1 MRKERIS
8 IIIPCFNEENI
19 IVDNILK
26 VHAYML
32 LRYDDFEI
40 IAVNDG
46 SCDDTMGKLRVAQS
60 KVPLRVIDS
69 KENEGKGSAVRKGVF
84 SAEGEGGLVMFLD
97 ADLAI
102 PVQELEKFVVEID
115 KGRDIVVASRF
126 VPGLMVIEPVLW
138 YRKIMEKVFCLL
150 RMVILCNWKIK
161 DTQCGF
167 KVFKREVAFRV
178 FEVATI
184 KRFAFDAE
192 IIFIANNLGYSIVEL
207 PVTLD
212 NPKKSNVRLLYDPIN
227 MLFALLKIR
236 MNAIRGGY
244 RR

>member
-1 MRKERIS
+1 
-8 IIIPCFNEENI
+8 
-19 IVDNILK
+19 
-26 VHAYML
+26 ML
-32 LRYDDFEI
+32 SHYEDFEI

-46 SCDDTMGKLRVAQS
+46 SNDNTIAQLRIVQ
-60 KVPLRVIDS
+60 KEITIKVIDS
-69 KENEGKGSAVRKGVF
+69 AENEGKGCAVKKGVF

-102 PVQELEKFVVEID
+102 PVQELENFSLEID
-115 KGRDIVVASRF
+115 KGKDIVIASRF
-126 VPGLMVIEPVLW
+126 VPGLRVLEPVLW
-138 YRKIMEKVFCLL
+138 YRKIMEKFFCLL
-150 RMVILCNWKIK
+150 RMIVLRNWNIK

-167 KVFKREVAFRV
+167 KVFKREVAFEI
-178 FEVATI
+178 FKMATI

-192 IIFIANNLGYSIVEL
+192 LLFIANNLGYSIKEM
-207 PVTLD
+207 PITLN

-236 MNAIRGGY
+236 MNAINGVY